1 MPDQFL
7 KLKLFWIFSLS
18 LSLSIENHVSEAKEP
33 MGFIQDRFAI
43 GFWVDPPMDEKAP
56 ARYKEIA
63 EANFTL
69 AIGGFGATKPEEIQ
83 RQLSLCGEY
92 GLKAIVGTGDLEPEK
107 YVTGASCWGFLMK
120 DEPNAAQ
127 FPALASLVQKNRS
140 VHPGKLSYINLLPN
154 YANADQLG
162 KSSYDEYVA
171 GFMDTVHP
179 DVLSMDYYPLFKPD
193 ADGRDGYCG
202 NLEVMRKYSLKYD
215 VPFWNFFNIMPY
227 GPHTDP
233 TESQVRWQIYTS
245 LAYGAK
251 GALYFCYFTPQGGE
265 FPKGGAIIRV
275 DGSRTRHFEEAKRI
289 NAELKNLG
297 QTLMQLTSTG
307 VYRISPKDNP
317 SDILKN
323 TPIKNISRSPE
334 DPEWDYLIGVFR
346 HKDGRDAV
354 LINNYRFAYTAWPTV
369 EFNADISNIREI
381 DKETGKEIPVKDDSP
396 DLPGLQLSLA
406 AGDGRLFLI
415 SGK

>member
-1 MPDQFL
+1 MTEQSYKWKFFRFVLFCLFL
-7 KLKLFWIFSLS
+7 FLN
-18 LSLSIENHVSEAKEP
+18 NHNPEAQEH
-33 MGFIQDRFAI
+33 MRFIQDRFAI
-43 GFWVDPPMDEKAP
+43 GFWVDPPMDDKAET
-56 ARYKEIA
+56 RYREIA

-69 AIGGFGATKPEEIQ
+69 VIGGFGATKPGEIQ
-83 RQLSLCGEY
+83 TQLRMCGEF
-92 GLKAIVGTGDLEPEK
+92 GLKAIVGTGDLEPGK
-107 YVTGASCWGFLMK
+107 YVTGDACWGFLMR

-127 FPALASLVQKNRS
+127 FPALASQVEQNRK
-140 VHPGKLSYINLLPN
+140 VHPGKLSYINLFPN
-154 YANADQLG
+154 YANAGQMG
-162 KSSYDEYVA
+162 KPSYEEYVA
-171 GFMDTVHP
+171 SFMETVHP

-233 TESQVRWQIYTS
+233 TESQVQWQIYTS

-251 GALYFCYFTPQGGE
+251 GVLYFCYFTPRGGE
-265 FPKGGAIIRV
+265 FPKGGAIIRA
-275 DGSRTRHFEEAKRI
+275 DGSRTRHYEEAKRI

-297 QTLMQLTSTG
+297 ATLMQLTSTG

-317 SDILKN
+317 SEILKN
-323 TPIKNISRSPE
+323 TPIKNIARSPE
-334 DPEWDYLIGVFR
+334 DPEHDYLIGVFK

-381 DKETGKEIPVKDDSP
+381 DKDTGKEIPVKDDSP
-396 DLPGLQLSLA
+396 DLPGLQISLA
-406 AGDGRLFLI
+406 AGDGRLFVI